1 MGNSKKTNNK
11 NLSRCTGSFQIR
23 EVKGDGNERKR
34 ILSFS
39 SDTPYKRWF
48 GLEILA
54 HDSGCVDL
62 SRLNEIGVLLFNHDR
77 DAVVGKI
84 LRAWI
89 EDGRGMAE
97 VEFDTDEKSDV
108 VFQKVTNGTL
118 KGVSV
123 GYTVD
128 NWEEVANGSTSSNG
142 KYPGPCSVAVKW
154 TPLEISIVSVPADA
168 TVGVDRDV
176 DNFVPEKLL
185 ACERQLQVNKNFIK
199 KENLNGH

>member
-1 MGNSKKTNNK
+1 MENSTTDKK
-11 NLSRCTGSFQIR
+11 NLSRYTGSFQIR
-23 EVKGDGNERKR
+23 EVEGDGNERKR

-97 VEFDTDEKSDV
+97 VEFDTDEKSDI
-108 VFQKVTNGTL
+108 VFQKVTSGTL

-128 NWEEVANGSTSSNG
+128 NFIKHSGKKRTNWRFDVSCYSSSSNTVIFFLLQDFNHLRQKRRG
-142 KYPGPCSVAVKW
+142 ILHISVHNRYIIASCIAKASIHSCFFSK
-154 TPLEISIVSVPADA
+154 IS
-168 TVGVDRDV
+168 R
-176 DNFVPEKLL
+176 K
-185 ACERQLQVNKNFIK
+185 
-199 KENLNGH
+199 